1 MIKLEVK
8 ESKLPQSGMGI
19 YAQLPITVGEIIA
32 EYYGSVSST
41 AQSYDP
47 HFNEEDKMVQID

>member
-32 EYYGSVSST
+32 
-41 AQSYDP
+41 
-47 HFNEEDKMVQID
+47 